1 MGKKQIEQMFWSKV
15 NRHFHFGN
23 IGRELS
29 FKVATEIREGTRDPL
44 QRQLY
49 TELERV
55 VMFSLLG
62 DTIEGT

>member
-1 MGKKQIEQMFWSKV
+1 MGKKQIEQMFWSKIQG
-15 NRHFHFGN
+15 H
-23 IGRELS
+23 LS
-29 FKVATEIREGTRDPL
+29 RWRAGSCSGFVVVEIREGTTLDL
-44 QRQLY
+44 QTQLY